1 MVTGIW
7 YVSKKRIKF
16 LDSVVDN
23 ILDRVTL
30 ESKSEYAEKRKYI
43 RQKINPIFNSKT
55 KNNYQFL
62 RMLTNN
68 EQQLKGEITSE
79 FFANYTL

>member
-79 FFANYTL
+79 FFANYML

>member
-30 ESKSEYAEKRKYI
+30 ESKAEYAEKRKYI
-43 RQKINPIFNSKT
+43 RQKINPIFNSKVKT
-55 KNNYQFL
+55 NYQFL

-79 FFANYTL
+79 FFANYML

>member
-7 YVSKKRIKF
+7 YVSNKRIKF

-23 ILDRVTL
+23 ILDRVQL
-30 ESKSEYAEKRKYI
+30 KNKAEYAEKRKYI

-79 FFANYTL
+79 FFANYML